1 MLINFEVSNYRS
13 FRDNTEFSM
22 ETGKYLKS
30 FKDSHV
36 ISSKHRNV
44 LKSAV
49 VFGGNANGKTN
60 LLFAISFLRWIL
72 MNPTQTED
80 HLLRTETFSYN
91 KENTSFAICFIKN
104 NKEYRYQLEYN
115 EREVVKENLSINSI
129 VFFDRYYQEFHVLPD
144 SLQNLKNNI
153 RKNTLLFFFAQSNNT
168 PEAMEAYSWFRND
181 IIEVDTDEVDNKIF
195 EELEDQKFKERF
207 LCFLRAADF
216 NIVNV
221 EVKKKILPVPSE
233 IKKLFKDMDNDL
245 FNSNVVYEIYS
256 THKSRDGEFEVH
268 FRNESR
274 GTKIFMFLAVYILKN
289 KLDGK
294 VLLID
299 EFDQS
304 FHQELAEALLDL
316 FNNPKQNNQFIL
328 TTHEL
333 GLMNYNLRP
342 DQIWFAEKN
351 EFGETDLFSI
361 FDFDDPSLTR
371 LDYGYKKRYL
381 QGRYGAKQLININ
394 KLTDALGEL

>member
-1 MLINFEVSNYRS
+1 MLINFEVKNYRS

-22 ETGKYLKS
+22 ETGKRIRT

-36 ISSKHRNV
+36 ISSRDKNV
-44 LKSAV
+44 LKSSV
-49 VFGGNANGKTN
+49 IFGGNANGKTN
-60 LLFAISFLRWIL
+60 LLFALSFLRWIL

-91 KENTSFAICFIKN
+91 KDNSSFAICFIKN
-104 NKEYRYQLEYN
+104 NKEYCYQLEYN
-115 EREVVKENLSINSI
+115 EREVVAETLSINGT
-129 VFFDRYYQEFHVLPD
+129 VFFDRNYQKFDVLPD

-153 RKNTLLFFFAQSNNT
+153 RKNTLLLFFAQSNNI

-181 IIEVDTDEVDNKIF
+181 IIEVNTEEIDNEVF
-195 EELEDQKFKERF
+195 EELEDQNFKERF

-216 NIVNV
+216 NIVDV
-221 EVKKKILPVPSE
+221 EIKKKIMPIPPEL
-233 IKKLFKDMDNDL
+233 KKLFKDDNDFL
-245 FNSNVVYEIYS
+245 NSNVVYEIYS
-256 THKSRDGEFEVH
+256 KHKSRDGEFEVH

-289 KLDGK
+289 NLDGK

-394 KLTDALGEL
+394 KLTDALEEL